1 MRDLHQLRPCN
12 RAERLRHLYPG
23 QQPGASER
31 LRFQYA
37 AVHGQRSCF
46 PTKFL
51 KFDEDEQTIITDNYT
66 DIKKYVDEMH
76 DKFISGVEDVND
88 DTTWNTYC
96 KRIEDMHIDEVLKV
110 YQASYDRWLA
120 S

>member
-1 MRDLHQLRPCN
+1 M
-12 RAERLRHLYPG
+12 
-23 QQPGASER
+23 QP
-31 LRFQYA
+31 YMDKDP
-37 AVHGQRSCF
+37 F

-51 KFDEDEQTIITDNYT
+51 KFDEDEQTTITDYYT
-66 DIKKYVDEMH
+66 DIQKYVDEMH
-76 DKFISGVEDVND
+76 DKFISGVEDVNN